1 MNYLK
6 LLLAPDGELLY
17 ALCTLTKV
25 EAISEA
31 SVHLMT
37 LFKNRQQEQRLIL
50 WAVRKELSETSTYH
64 LFNVPKIECPSFC
77 SSIGREHSL

>member
-37 LFKNRQQEQRLIL
+37 LFKNRQQEKRLIL
-50 WAVRKELSETSTYH
+50 WAVRKELSETSTCY
-64 LFNVPKIECPSFC
+64 LFEVPKIDC
-77 SSIGREHSL
+77 RSL